1 MKYEPLDKLLSIEIE
16 ESICLESH
24 LAIMNWIHGC
34 LTSDMDYW
42 MTDIFAIDGVLHSL
56 PPVYKDVVLGFVMRG
71 ESFTFHEF
79 LTELRTL
86 KVEPIAG
93 EVIDGA
99 GISDIR
105 IINVF

>member
-1 MKYEPLDKLLSIEIE
+1 MKYEHLDKLLSIEIE
-16 ESICLESH
+16 GSTCLESH
-24 LAIMNWIHGC
+24 MAIMNEIHGR

-42 MTDIFAIDGVLHSL
+42 MTDSFAIDGVLHSL

-86 KVEPIAG
+86 EVEPIAG

-99 GISDIR
+99 GIFDIHV
-105 IINVF
+105 INVF